1 MKIVYYVLSAFA
13 ALVVVVICPY
23 TACVTINKKAVS
35 NTPSKTEVVNLDKS
49 YRVSKAKF
57 KGHEYL
63 LFESGEKGEKVML
76 SSLNTKLIARFAASN
91 LIKRK

>member
-63 LFESGEKGEKVML
+63 LFESGEKGEKGYAIFLEHKADCKVCCEQ
-76 SSLNTKLIARFAASN
+76 FD
-91 LIKRK
+91 

>member
-57 KGHEYL
+57 KGHDYL
-63 LFESGEKGEKVML
+63 LFESGERGEKGYAIFL
-76 SSLNTKLIARFAASN
+76 EHKPNCKACCEQFD
-91 LIKRK
+91 

>member
-63 LFESGEKGEKVML
+63 LFESGEKGEEGYAIFLEHKADCKVCCEQ
-76 SSLNTKLIARFAASN
+76 FD
-91 LIKRK
+91 